1 MGRVADDAGG
11 HRGGVTDE
19 SLGPNTRLVEAGR
32 RAEWTRG
39 PDMTA
44 GIVNPPVW
52 HASTILFDNLAAL
65 DAARK
70 NPDAGL
76 FYGRRGTPTQWALE
90 EALTAQEPGAAGTK
104 LYPSG
109 VAAIAAAL
117 LTVLRTGDNV
127 LMVDTAY
134 EPSRAFADRLLK
146 PLGIATSYYPP
157 TADVAPLLQPN
168 TRAIL
173 LESPGSLSFEV
184 QDVPAVVAAAKTR
197 GIATILDNTWATPL
211 LFPAIGHG
219 IDFSVQALTK
229 YTGGHSDLM
238 MGSVTTTKRWFGKL
252 KTQSYL
258 LGYCVGPDDA
268 FLALRGLRTLALRL
282 ERQGASALRVAE
294 WLQGHPAVARVMHPA
309 LPGDPGHAL
318 FVRDFK
324 GASGLFGFVLKRGE
338 RRHTAAL
345 IDDLAHFGIGF
356 SWGGYESLILPV
368 ELDGIRTATSAD
380 AGGQIVRLSIGLED
394 VDDLIADLAAGLD
407 RYEAQF

>member
-1 MGRVADDAGG
+1 MGRLPDRAGG
-11 HRGGVTDE
+11 HRGGVSGTTGRD
-19 SLGPNTRLVEAGR
+19 TRLVETGR
-32 RAEWTRG
+32 LDAWTRG
-39 PDMTA
+39 PGMDA

-52 HASTILFDNLAAL
+52 HASTILFDSLAAL
-65 DAARK
+65 DEARRQ
-70 NPDAGL
+70 PDQGL

-90 EALTAQEPGAAGTK
+90 AALTELEPGAAGTK

-109 VAAIAAAL
+109 VAAVAAAL
-117 LTVLRTGDNV
+117 LTVVRAGDHV

-134 EPSRAFADRLLK
+134 EPSRAFADRFLK
-146 PLGIATSYYPP
+146 PLGIATTFYPP
-157 TADVAPLLQPN
+157 TADVTPLLRPE

-184 QDVPAVVAAAKTR
+184 QDVPAIVAVAR
-197 GIATILDNTWATPL
+197 QRNIATIMDNTWATPQ

-219 IDFSVQALTK
+219 VDFSVQALTK

-238 MGSVTTTKRWFGKL
+238 MGSVTTTAKWWGRL
-252 KTQSYL
+252 KTKSYL

-268 FLALRGLRTLALRL
+268 YLALRGLRTLGLRL
-282 ERQGASALRVAE
+282 DRQGASALTVAE
-294 WLQGHPAVARVMHPA
+294 WLRGHPAVARVLHPA
-309 LPGDPGHAL
+309 LPDDPGHAL
-318 FVRDFK
+318 WQRDFT
-324 GASGLFGFVLKRGE
+324 GTSGLFAFVLKRGA

-368 ELDGIRTATSAD
+368 ELDGIRTATSPD
-380 AGGQIVRLSIGLED
+380 AGGQIIRLSIGLED
-394 VDDLIADLAAGLD
+394 PADLIADLAAGLD

>member
-1 MGRVADDAGG
+1 MSED
-11 HRGGVTDE
+11 
-19 SLGPNTRLVEAGR
+19 LGPSTQLVEAGR

-39 PDMTA
+39 PGMTA

-65 DAARK
+65 DDARK
-70 NPDAGL
+70 HPDAGL
-76 FYGRRGTPTQWALE
+76 FYGRRGTPTSWALE

-117 LTVLRTGDNV
+117 LTVLRTGDHV

-146 PLGIATSYYPP
+146 PLGISTTYYPP
-157 TADVAPLLQPN
+157 TADIAPLIQPN
-168 TRAIL
+168 TKAIL

-184 QDVPAVVAAAKTR
+184 QDVPAIVAAAKAR

-211 LFPAIGHG
+211 LFPAIGQG

-268 FLALRGLRTLALRL
+268 YLALRGLRTLALRL
-282 ERQGASALRVAE
+282 ERQGASALKVAE
-294 WLQGHPAVARVMHPA
+294 WLRDHPAVARVMHPA
-309 LPGDPGHAL
+309 LPDDPGHAL

-345 IDDLAHFGIGF
+345 IDHLAHFGIGF

-368 ELDGIRTATSAD
+368 ELDGIRSATSTD

-394 VDDLIADLAAGLD
+394 ADDLIADLAAGLD

>member
-1 MGRVADDAGG
+1 MGRVGDRAGG
-11 HRGGVTDE
+11 DGSGVSDE
-19 SLGPNTRLVEAGR
+19 APGPNTRLVHAGR

-39 PDMTA
+39 PDMAA

-76 FYGRRGTPTQWALE
+76 YYGRRGTPTSWALE
-90 EALTAQEPGAAGTK
+90 AALTAQEPGAAGTK

-117 LTVLRTGDNV
+117 LTVVKTGDHV

-134 EPSRAFADRLLK
+134 EPSRAFANRTLRA
-146 PLGIATSYYPP
+146 LGVATTFYPP
-157 TADVAPLLQPN
+157 CGDVRGLVRPE
-168 TRAIL
+168 TKAIL

-184 QDVPAVVAAAKTR
+184 QDVPAIVAVAR
-197 GIATILDNTWATPL
+197 EHGIATILDNTWATPL
-211 LFPAIGHG
+211 LFPAIGQG
-219 IDFSVQALTK
+219 IDFTVQALTK

-238 MGSVTTTKRWFGKL
+238 MGSVTTTPRWLGRL

-268 FLALRGLRTLALRL
+268 YLALRGLRTLGLRL
-282 ERQGASALRVAE
+282 ERQGASALRIAE

-309 LPGDPGHAL
+309 LPGDPGNPL
-318 FVRDFK
+318 FLRDFK
-324 GASGLFGFVLKRGE
+324 GASGLFGFVLKRGA
-338 RRHTAAL
+338 RKDTAAL
-345 IDDLAHFGIGF
+345 IDHLAHFGIGF
-356 SWGGYESLILPV
+356 SWGGYESLILPI
-368 ELDGIRTATSAD
+368 ELDGIRTVTSTD
-380 AGGQIVRLSIGLED
+380 LGGQIIRLSIGLED
-394 VDDLIADLAAGLD
+394 PADLIADLTAGLD

>member
-1 MGRVADDAGG
+1 MD
-11 HRGGVTDE
+11 
-19 SLGPNTRLVEAGR
+19 
-32 RAEWTRG
+32 
-39 PDMTA
+39 A

-52 HASTILFDNLAAL
+52 HASTILFDSLAAL
-65 DAARK
+65 DEARRQ
-70 NPDAGL
+70 PDQGL

-90 EALTAQEPGAAGTK
+90 AALTELEPGAAGTK

-109 VAAIAAAL
+109 VAAVAAAL
-117 LTVLRTGDNV
+117 LTVVRAGDHV

-134 EPSRAFADRLLK
+134 EPSRAFADRFLK
-146 PLGIATSYYPP
+146 PLGIATTFYPP
-157 TADVAPLLQPN
+157 TADVTPLLRPE

-184 QDVPAVVAAAKTR
+184 QDVPAIVAVAR
-197 GIATILDNTWATPL
+197 QRNIATIMDNTWATPQ

-219 IDFSVQALTK
+219 VDFSVQALTK

-238 MGSVTTTKRWFGKL
+238 MGSVTTTAKWWGRL
-252 KTQSYL
+252 KTKSYL

-268 FLALRGLRTLALRL
+268 YLALRGLRTLGLRL
-282 ERQGASALRVAE
+282 DRQGASALTVAE
-294 WLQGHPAVARVMHPA
+294 WLRGHPAVARVLHPA
-309 LPGDPGHAL
+309 LPDDPGHAL
-318 FVRDFK
+318 WQRDFT
-324 GASGLFGFVLKRGE
+324 GTSGLFAFVLKRGA

-368 ELDGIRTATSAD
+368 ELDGIRTATSPD
-380 AGGQIVRLSIGLED
+380 AGGQIIRLSIGLED
-394 VDDLIADLAAGLD
+394 PADLIADLAAGLD